1 MNSPLKKYVAIH
13 HYFFLVTVGNNRCK
27 DRIMQTDDVLNW
39 VCQYCGEEN
48 QLWIDLTITA
58 DQDFIEDCEVCCR
71 PNRILIKHDKED
83 EEYILVES
91 RMADE

>member
-1 MNSPLKKYVAIH
+1 
-13 HYFFLVTVGNNRCK
+13 
-27 DRIMQTDDVLNW
+27 MQTDDVLNW

-48 QLWIDLTITA
+48 EIWVDLTVKG

-83 EEYILVES
+83 EEYVFVES
-91 RMADE
+91 RMSDEQPMEISNSNAKKQNEFMF

>member
-1 MNSPLKKYVAIH
+1 MSN
-13 HYFFLVTVGNNRCK
+13 FFLVITGINNYL
-27 DRIMQTDDVLNW
+27 DRMMQTDDVLTW

-48 QLWIDLTITA
+48 QLWIDLTVSS

-71 PNRILIKHDKED
+71 PNRILVKHDKED
-83 EEYILVES
+83 EEYIFVES